1 MKFAAIFALSL
12 AACVT
17 GCAVQAYRPAP
28 LAPRATAAQVE
39 MRSLDA
45 SALRD
50 WMRQAAGYN
59 PSEWPLTRWDLNS
72 LTLAAY
78 YFNPSLDVAR
88 AHAAQ
93 ASTAVQT
100 AAMKPNPSVHVGPGY
115 ETTPGSPFM
124 FGFDFSLPIETAGKR
139 GYRIAEAQHLS
150 EASQI
155 QISETAWEVRSRVR
169 AALVNYVFAEQMA
182 RTLHAQEARQT
193 QYVGLLEARY
203 RAGEIALPEV
213 TPPRI
218 DLTNL
223 RQVQRSAEG
232 QVNVARA
239 SLAAA
244 IGIPES
250 ALNLK
255 IIQWRGADFPPPPS
269 TLAAAGLRTAAIENR
284 LDVQRDLANY
294 EAAQSALQ
302 LEIARQYP
310 DVDLG
315 PGYAY
320 EEGSHMISLALG
332 AVFPLRNRN
341 EGPIAEALAAR
352 KAAGVQL
359 LATQSAVIADTDEAL
374 AQYRAAW
381 AQLQE
386 ARHSATQAQ
395 EQNRTAAAWSKSGE
409 SDPLVA
415 LTAELQ
421 LSVADRA
428 RIDAL
433 RQTQLALGTLED
445 ALQRPLTPA
454 TAPPFPQAAPRQEVS
469 R

>member
-1 MKFAAIFALSL
+1 MKSAAILILPF
-12 AACVT
+12 AACVA
-17 GCAVQAYRPAP
+17 GCAMQAYHPAP
-28 LAPRATAAQVE
+28 LAPQAMAAQLE
-39 MRSLDA
+39 TRSLDDA
-45 SALRD
+45 ALRV
-50 WMRQAAGYN
+50 WMRQAADYVA
-59 PSEWPLTRWDLNS
+59 PVWPLTHWDLNS

-88 AHAAQ
+88 AHAEQ
-93 ASTAVQT
+93 ANAAVQT
-100 AAMKPNPSVHVGPGY
+100 AAMKPNPSVTIGPGY

-124 FGFDFSLPIETAGKR
+124 FGFDFLLPIETAGRR

-150 EASQI
+150 EASRVQI
-155 QISETAWEVRSRVR
+155 AEAAWDVRSRVR
-169 AALVNYVFAEQMA
+169 AALVNYLFAAQAMVIL
-182 RTLHAQEARQT
+182 RTQEARQSE
-193 QYVGLLEARY
+193 YVQLLEARY

-223 RQVQRSAEG
+223 RQVLRTSEG
-232 QVNVARA
+232 QVGVARA

-244 IGIPES
+244 IGIPEI
-250 ALNLK
+250 ALNSK
-255 IIQWRGADFPPPPS
+255 MIEWSDANSPPS
-269 TLAAAGLRTAAIENR
+269 PNTLSAANLRIAAIENR
-284 LDVQRDLANY
+284 LDVQRELANY

-310 DVDLG
+310 DIDLG

-332 AVFPLRNRN
+332 AVLPLRNRN
-341 EGPIAEALAAR
+341 QGPIAEALAAR

-359 LATQSAVIADTDEAL
+359 LATQSSVMTSTDEAL

-381 AQLQE
+381 AELQE
-386 ARHSATQAQ
+386 ARQSVTQAQ
-395 EQNRTAAAWSKSGE
+395 EQSRTAAAWSKAGE
-409 SDPLVA
+409 SDQLAA
-415 LTAELQ
+415 LIGEVQ

-433 RQTQLALGTLED
+433 RQTQLALGNLED
-445 ALQRPLTPA
+445 ALQRPLMPT
-454 TAPPFPQAAPRQEVS
+454 TAPPLPQAAPRQEVS

>member
-1 MKFAAIFALSL
+1 MKSAAILTLPL
-12 AACVT
+12 AACVV
-17 GCAVQAYRPAP
+17 GCAMQAYHQAP
-28 LAPRATAAQVE
+28 LARQATAAQLE
-39 MRSLDA
+39 TRSLDDP
-45 SALRD
+45 ALRV
-50 WMRQAAGYN
+50 WMRQAADYAA
-59 PSEWPLTRWDLNS
+59 PAWPLTHWDLNP

-93 ASTAVQT
+93 ASAAIQT
-100 AAMKPNPSVHVGPGY
+100 AAMKPNPSVSIGPGY
-115 ETTPGSPFM
+115 ETAPESPFM
-124 FGFDFSLPIETAGKR
+124 FGFDLLLPIETAGKR

-150 EASQI
+150 EASRVQI
-155 QISETAWEVRSRVR
+155 AEAAWDVRSRVR
-169 AALVNYVFAEQMA
+169 AALANCIFAEHTA
-182 RTLHAQEARQT
+182 VILRTQEARQS
-193 QYVGLLEARY
+193 QYVQLLEGRY

-213 TPPRI
+213 TPARI

-223 RQVQRSAEG
+223 RQVLRTAEG
-232 QVNVARA
+232 QVGIAHA

-250 ALNLK
+250 GLNSKTIEWSDTDNL
-255 IIQWRGADFPPPPS
+255 PSPS
-269 TLAAAGLRTAAIENR
+269 TLSVASLRTAAIENR
-284 LDVQRDLANY
+284 LDVRRDLANY

-310 DVDLG
+310 DIELG

-332 AVFPLRNRN
+332 AVLPLRNRN
-341 EGPIAEALAAR
+341 QGPIAEALAAR
-352 KAAGVQL
+352 KAASAQL
-359 LATQSAVIADTDEAL
+359 LATQSAVMAGTDEAL

-381 AQLQE
+381 AELQE
-386 ARHSATQAQ
+386 ALQSATQAQ
-395 EQNRTAAAWSKSGE
+395 EQSRTAAAWSKAGE
-409 SDPLVA
+409 SDQLSA
-415 LTAELQ
+415 LTAEVQ

-433 RQTQLALGTLED
+433 HQAQLALGNLED
-445 ALQRPLTPA
+445 ALQRPLSPA
-454 TAPPFPQAAPRQEVS
+454 TAPPLPQAAPRQEVS